1 MARAVGAARLDE
13 RLRSACV
20 SEQSRAEL
28 VAAGSGC
35 VRKCSWVVSSN
46 KCNTLVVHDGGVAMG
61 RYYSH
66 LSSMERE
73 DISRGVAL
81 GWSLHAI
88 ARKIERCA
96 ATVSRELRRNAVRPS
111 QYRATLAQWRTER
124 RLRIPRRPRKLTDRW
139 LRRYVGRRLGE
150 GWSPQQIAARLRRDY
165 PADMSKRVSHETIYA
180 AIYVVPR
187 GELRRTLI
195 SCLRQHRKV
204 RRRRYRSGQ
213 KRGQIPNPT
222 PIAERPVEVEARL
235 VPGHWEG
242 DVLKGRANGSAV
254 GSLVERTTR
263 LVLLARLPGL
273 DSRSVVQGFARK
285 LQRIPQPLRKSMTY
299 DQGRE
304 MARHELLSAKLR
316 LRIYFADPHS
326 PWQRGTNENT
336 NGLLRQY
343 LPKSADLLQL
353 SQRELNTIAARLN
366 NRPRKTLDWMTPNE
380 AWEAQLKSLNVALG
394 T

>member
-1 MARAVGAARLDE
+1 
-13 RLRSACV
+13 
-20 SEQSRAEL
+20 
-28 VAAGSGC
+28 
-35 VRKCSWVVSSN
+35 
-46 KCNTLVVHDGGVAMG
+46 MG
-61 RYYSH
+61 RCYSH
-66 LSSMERE
+66 LSLMERE
-73 DISRGVAL
+73 EISRAVAL
-81 GWSLHAI
+81 GWSMQSI
-88 ARKIERCA
+88 ARELGRSA

-111 QYRATLAQWRTER
+111 RYRATLAQWCAQR
-124 RLRIPRRPRKLTDRW
+124 RARIARRACRLTDGW

-165 PADMSKRVSHETIYA
+165 PQDMGKRISHETIYA
-180 AIYVVPR
+180 AIYIVAR
-187 GELRRTLI
+187 GQLRRTLI
-195 SCLRQHRKV
+195 GCLRQHRKV

-213 KRGQIPNPT
+213 KRGQIPHLR
-222 PIAERPVEVEARL
+222 PIAERPAEVEARL

-304 MARHELLSAKLR
+304 MARHELLASKLR
-316 LRIYFADPHS
+316 LQVYFADPHS

-343 LPKSADLLQL
+343 LPKSANLAAF
-353 SQRELNTIAARLN
+353 SQRELNAIAARLN
-366 NRPRKTLDWMTPNE
+366 NRPRQTLNWMTLNE

>member
-1 MARAVGAARLDE
+1 
-13 RLRSACV
+13 
-20 SEQSRAEL
+20 
-28 VAAGSGC
+28 
-35 VRKCSWVVSSN
+35 
-46 KCNTLVVHDGGVAMG
+46 MG
-61 RYYSH
+61 TYYSH

-73 DISRGVAL
+73 EISRGLAA
-81 GWSLHAI
+81 GWSVRAI
-88 ARKIERCA
+88 ARQLGRNGS
-96 ATVSRELRRNAVRPS
+96 TVSREVRRNAGRRMG
-111 QYRATLAQWRTER
+111 YRGTVAQWRAQR
-124 RLRIPRRPRKLTDRW
+124 RARIPRRPRKLLTDRW
-139 LRRYVGRRLGE
+139 LRRYVGRRLEE

-165 PADMSKRVSHETIYA
+165 PQDMDKRVSHETIYA
-180 AIYVVPR
+180 AIYIVPR

-204 RRRRYRSGQ
+204 RRPRYRSGQ

-222 PIAERPVEVEARL
+222 PIAERPAEIEARL
-235 VPGHWEG
+235 IPGHWEG

-285 LQRIPQPLRKSMTY
+285 LARVPQPLRKSMTY

-304 MARHELLSAKLR
+304 MVRHELLSAKLQ
-316 LRIYFADPHS
+316 LRVYFADPHS

-343 LPKSADLLQL
+343 LPKSADLARL
-353 SQRELNTIAARLN
+353 SPRELNVIAARLN
-366 NRPRKTLDWMTPNE
+366 NRPRQTLNWMTPNE
-380 AWEAQLKSLNVALG
+380 AWKSQLRSLNVALE

>member
-1 MARAVGAARLDE
+1 MG
-13 RLRSACV
+13 
-20 SEQSRAEL
+20 
-28 VAAGSGC
+28 
-35 VRKCSWVVSSN
+35 KC
-46 KCNTLVVHDGGVAMG
+46 
-61 RYYSH
+61 YSH

-73 DISRGVAL
+73 EISRGVAL
-81 GWSLHAI
+81 GWSLHSI
-88 ARKIERCA
+88 GRQIERSA
-96 ATVSRELRRNAVRPS
+96 ATVSRELRRNAEHPS
-111 QYRATLAQWRTER
+111 RYWATVAQWRAQR
-124 RLRIPRRPRKLTDRW
+124 RARIARRRRKLTDCW
-139 LRRYVGRRLGE
+139 LRRYVGRRLGQ

-165 PADMSKRVSHETIYA
+165 PEDMGKRICHETIYA
-180 AIYVVPR
+180 AIYIVPR

-204 RRRRYRSGQ
+204 RRRRYRSAD

-285 LQRIPQPLRKSMTY
+285 LQRVPQPLRKSMTY

-304 MARHELLSAKLR
+304 MARHELLSTKLR
-316 LRIYFADPHS
+316 LRVYFADPHS

-343 LPKSADLLQL
+343 LPKSADLARL
-353 SQRELNTIAARLN
+353 SQRELNVIAARLN
-366 NRPRKTLDWMTPNE
+366 NRPRQTLNWMTPNE